1 MLDFAAFEATLVEAV
16 TAALDAGADVVL
28 ERARHRAP
36 VRKIFGGGRRT
47 MRFKTPS
54 EVRADRSLR
63 KALGLGPEFAAPANA
78 MRPRRYHRYG
88 PAYGRVVTS
97 PDTANTPFRPLERR
111 LTPSGHN
118 LAMRSME
125 ARLSKRGRY
134 ELRSGR
140 AAHKGYLGGR
150 LRDEMYVEAA
160 RAEGSKISASV
171 VSPTPYAK
179 YQEFGTRH
187 HAAHPFL
194 RPALMESRG
203 EIASLVQRAAGD
215 AARRGIPVTGEPVV
229 VRITLKAMA

>member
-1 MLDFAAFEATLVEAV
+1 MLDFAAFEDYILTAV
-16 TAALDAGADVVL
+16 TAALDDGADVVL

-36 VRKIFGGGRRT
+36 VRKIFSGGRRT
-47 MRFKTPS
+47 MRFKTAS
-54 EVRADRSLR
+54 EVSADRGLR
-63 KALGLGPEFAAPANA
+63 KQLGLGPEFAAPSGK
-78 MRPRRYHRYG
+78 MRPRRYNRYG
-88 PAYGRVVTS
+88 PSYGRVVTS
-97 PDTANTPFRPLERR
+97 PDSANTPFRPLERR

-125 ARLSKRGRY
+125 ARLSRRGRA
-134 ELRSGR
+134 ELKSGR

-150 LRDEMYVEAA
+150 LRDEMFTERA
-160 RAEGSKISASV
+160 RVEGSRIIASV

-194 RPALMESRG
+194 RPALLESRG
-203 EIASLVQRAAGD
+203 EIASIISRATGD
-215 AARRGIPVTGEPVV
+215 AARRGIPSSGAPII